1 MPHFSFVITGFP
13 VRSFRKGFGFTGTCG
28 PWGVGGG
35 SARRR
40 RACVSRAAHHRHGDS
55 RSAAANKLGDACW
68 LSPRMHGLEK
78 KTVLAF
84 FLRGHSS
91 QATPP
96 PSSLLACPLLQMPTA
111 PSPRLVH
118 EAADEGN
125 PCLVHEAAEEPSNAA
140 EEPSKAADEP
150 SPPSPASRS
159 LSSLFGSARDETKRS
174 ASAVDD
180 ASPLNERRTHSVL
193 FSKDF
198 SGSGKSLLNM
208 LRTSTVGSVSGSPK
222 KSSSPGSPMGAMRV
236 SMPKRSSPKWTK
248 GHSAPPLFPQPTR
261 DEFHDVVSALLT
273 LATSD
278 RATAL
283 VELGF
288 VVPIITLLE
297 QGRAS
302 EAVQIDVAR
311 TLAHLAAHRENHA
324 AIREAGALGVL
335 LGLLSSSSE
344 LLALAALEVLRPLAR
359 DPSMKDQ
366 LREGA
371 PTHVPADSLPLSSR
385 T

>member
-1 MPHFSFVITGFP
+1 MLVESAYA
-13 VRSFRKGFGFTGTCG
+13 
-28 PWGVGGG
+28 WVG
-35 SARRR
+35 
-40 RACVSRAAHHRHGDS
+40 
-55 RSAAANKLGDACW
+55 
-68 LSPRMHGLEK
+68 K
-78 KTVLAF
+78 KDFVLAF